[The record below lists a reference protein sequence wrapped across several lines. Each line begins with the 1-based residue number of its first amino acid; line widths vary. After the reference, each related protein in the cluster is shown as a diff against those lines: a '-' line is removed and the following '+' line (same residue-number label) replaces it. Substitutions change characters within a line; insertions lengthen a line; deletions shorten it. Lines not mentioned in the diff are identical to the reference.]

1 LQAGANV
8 VLLARRTDVLETV
21 ADACRA
27 AHVSAKFTDAQ
38 VVALAFDVGNKA
50 QTAGLLA
57 RLPTG
62 LPAPDI
68 LVNNAGIVLA
78 SGLVGSLADHDVE
91 KTFAVNIVGLIG
103 LTQHFV
109 RCMPPPLSQIWPH
122 V

>member
-27 AHVSAKFTDAQ
+27 AHVSANFANAQ
-38 VVALAFDVGNKA
+38 VVALAFDVGDKA
-50 QTAGLLA
+50 QAAGLLA
-57 RLPTG
+57 RLPVG

-68 LVNNAGIVLA
+68 LVNNAGLGLG
-78 SGLVGSLADHDVE
+78 SGPVGSFADHDVE

-109 RCMPPPLSQIWPH
+109 RRMLPPLS
-122 V
+122 